1 MFAPWKKSY
10 DKPSCCSVAQSCLIL
25 WSYGLQHARLHVFHY
40 FLEFAQIHV
49 HWVDDAIQPSLKQR
63 YHSADKVHI
72 VKPMVFPIFMYECE
86 VDHKEGWALKNW
98 CFQIVVLEKT
108 LESPWHRKEIQ
119 LINSKGNKHWIF
131 IGRTDAE
138 ASILWPADVRSLLI
152 GKDSDARKDWGQK
165 EKEVTEDW
173 DGWMA
178 SLTQWTWVWA
188 NSGR

>member
-1 MFAPWKKSY
+1 MS
-10 DKPSCCSVAQSCLIL
+10 DSVILWTAARQASCLSLFPGVCSDSCPLSRWCHPTISKAEISL
-25 WSYGLQHARLHVFHY
+25 CWQSPYSQTYGFSSSHVWKWE
-40 FLEFAQIHV
+40 L
-49 HWVDDAIQPSLKQR
+49 
-63 YHSADKVHI
+63 
-72 VKPMVFPIFMYECE
+72 
-86 VDHKEGWALKNW
+86 DHRESWAPKNW
-98 CFQIVVLEKT
+98 CLWTVMLEKT